1 MSEET
6 ERINLDPDG
15 DGFVLRRGSKL
26 LANLTADDV
35 LALAQLAPG
44 FRQAI
49 MSRLHKNAVFAT
61 PVARSQADWDVLDER
76 VLIQFEFSPSG
87 MAASEWTPAN
97 CKILS
102 DRVRNLLEK
111 RPDAQLTRQ

>member
-35 LALAQLAPG
+35 LALAQAAPS

-49 MSRLHKNAVFAT
+49 MSRLHQNAVFAT
-61 PVARSQADWDVLDER
+61 PVARSQADWDALDER
-76 VLIQFEFSPSG
+76 VLIQFEFLPSG
-87 MAASEWTPAN
+87 MAVYELTPEN
-97 CKILS
+97 CKIFS
-102 DRVRNLLEK
+102 DRLRKLLAE